1 LRLSPDNF
9 GALKVETW
17 LLLGRHEFAKAREVA
32 MKLNRQAPDDVT
44 VYGYLADANAELGNY
59 DEAVAAAQW
68 MLHLRPGN
76 VAGLTRAAYLRELHG
91 DLEGAIELMQQAC
104 DSSPFHET
112 EDRAWL
118 LTQISHLQLAG
129 GNPAEAERYAKGAL
143 DLFPNYHYALGM
155 LGQVR
160 MAQKRYAEAS
170 ELFARRAQA
179 APHAENLFAW
189 AEALELGGRHDEAA
203 PVFADFE
210 RKALLEAA
218 SADNANHELVAY
230 YTDYAKQPEKAL
242 RIAEQELAR
251 RRDAYTLDAH
261 AWSLAA
267 AGHYAEAETEMKQ
280 ALAFGLKDPKVRE
293 HARVIAGRAAN
304 PAE

>member
-1 LRLSPDNF
+1 MAAVLRGEIYWADLDPTQGSEQAGRRPVLVLSEDVFN
-9 GALKVETW
+9 
-17 LLLGRHEFAKAREVA
+17 ARSG
-32 MKLNRQAPDDVT
+32 T
-44 VYGYLADANAELGNY
+44 VI
-59 DEAVAAAQW
+59 AVALTSQEPW
-68 MLHLRPGN
+68 NSGIGGIGFCVVHR
-76 VAGLTRAAYLRELHG
+76 AGEK
-91 DLEGAIELMQQAC
+91 
-104 DSSPFHET
+104 S
-112 EDRAWL
+112 
-118 LTQISHLQLAG
+118 
-129 GNPAEAERYAKGAL
+129 AKVMDFG
-143 DLFPNYHYALGM
+143 P
-155 LGQVR
+155 V
-160 MAQKRYAEAS
+160 S
-170 ELFARRAQA
+170 
-179 APHAENLFAW
+179 PHATRPDQYKLTGRMTTDLFAW

-267 AGHYAEAETEMKQ
+267 AGHYTEAETEIKQ